1 MTLEEMK
8 TDYRQAKDKKAQIC
22 IIADQALLTPYE
34 VATMLRE
41 SGEDVDARWFA
52 QKKWRAPKA
61 EPKEEPKEEPK
72 PERKAEVDLDVL
84 VRYVIK
90 AGPFVARRCNMN
102 SEWLVAATLLMLAA
116 SQRGERA

>member
-1 MTLEEMK
+1 MTLEEMR
-8 TDYRQAKDKKAQIC
+8 TEFRQAKDPKAQIP
-22 IIADQALLTPYE
+22 IIADQALMTPWE
-34 VATMLRE
+34 VSVLLHDA
-41 SGEDVDARWFA
+41 GEDVDMRWYA
-52 QKKWRAPKA
+52 QKKNWKPEK
-61 EPKEEPKEEPK
+61 KEEPKEEPK